1 MLKYLDINQNIPQLD
16 EFLKLN
22 FRICKKIMKN
32 KIIVVRNV
40 KNPKISV
47 IIPTL
52 NEEKYIEKTLL
63 SLKAQTIKVPYE
75 IIVVDSNSKD
85 RTVEIARKY
94 ADKVIVTKR
103 KGIAVGRNV
112 GAKYASGNF
121 LVFIDADTV
130 LLPNILE
137 KAYNEIKKR
146 DVSLVSCP
154 IVPMT
159 SSLLLHLMYRV
170 YNQFSI
176 SSIKFGRPQI
186 SGMFMVTK
194 RKIFDAVGGFNE
206 NLKILEDF
214 DFSEKVSKL
223 GKVKMITSVF
233 VLTSP
238 RRLEKWGKL
247 KSVINYVCLIYLPY
261 LFTKKDAGWKIYKP
275 IR

>member
-1 MLKYLDINQNIPQLD
+1 MLKHLDINQNIPQLD

-85 RTVEIARKY
+85 KTVEIARKY

-103 KGIAVGRNV
+103 RGIAVGRNV
-112 GAKYASGNF
+112 GAKYARGEI
-121 LVFIDADTV
+121 LVFVDADTV
-130 LLPNILE
+130 LLPNVLE
-137 KAYNEIKKR
+137 KAYNEIKNR

-159 SSLLLHLMYRV
+159 PSLLLHLMYRF
-170 YNQFSI
+170 YNQFST

-194 RKIFDAVGGFNE
+194 KSIFDAVSGFDE
-206 NLKILEDF
+206 KLKILEDF
-214 DFSEKVSKL
+214 DFSEKVSKF
-223 GKVKMITSVF
+223 GKVKMITDTF

-238 RRLEKWGKL
+238 RRLEKWGKV
-247 KSVINYVCLIYLPY
+247 KSAINYVFWIYFPY
-261 LFTKKDAGWKIYKP
+261 LFAKKDIGWKIYKP